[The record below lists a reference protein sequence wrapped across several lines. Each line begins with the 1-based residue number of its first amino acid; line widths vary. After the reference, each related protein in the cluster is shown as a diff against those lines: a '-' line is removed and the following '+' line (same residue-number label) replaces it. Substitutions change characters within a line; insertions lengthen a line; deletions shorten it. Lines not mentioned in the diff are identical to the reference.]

1 MLVIIAAI
9 IILLVIITEVKNKHL
24 VLKKCLICSKFEIWT
39 PNLLNFPFSLELQ
52 CTLLGNLVLLI
63 YALESEDWV

>member
-1 MLVIIAAI
+1 MVIIAAI
-9 IILLVIITEVKNKHL
+9 IILLVIITEANKDKHL
-24 VLKKCLICSKFEIWT
+24 VLKKCLICSHFEIWT

-52 CTLLGNLVLLI
+52 CALLGNLVLLI